1 MPSALNSHAGYRNA
15 WLRLAILMALAG
27 MSTAANAQVQVQVE
41 IKGEAGNVIIGAL
54 PSDAKESLQNVTVN
68 DSPEARKD
76 IETARGMERQKEWT
90 KAAGWYQEV
99 LTKYR
104 TRVVAWKAD
113 SRNVINSYRG
123 IVYQVQESLA
133 KWPAEGINAYRSQ
146 YEAPAA
152 ALIEAAVR
160 DDSGALQTVLD
171 TYFITEAAKIAGLK
185 LIDLH
190 MESGEFDAAAR
201 IGELLLDWYPADH
214 LIVERPRLLYR
225 TALAHHLCGDE
236 KIAVS
241 RADEL
246 KQKFPD
252 ATGVIFG
259 KDAVLTASLD
269 GLLKVAPASSQ
280 NLSPDSW
287 MTYSGSPDRAHVST
301 AQGRMGAKIR
311 SIELP
316 PRPIAKGQQAAEAK
330 MLAQQEDSEGR
341 TIGIMPV
348 VDGSSL
354 FFQDGSHIWAVGLD
368 SGFPLPG
375 WVQTYGSKGVYS
387 LKSANSLHN
396 QQYTLTLTDSAIL
409 GVMGQS
415 NRLQMMYAQRGMEF
429 PASSEA
435 GTRLVCLERGSG
447 KERWKISL
455 AALTAENLKD
465 DERERL
471 RALDLSGSPIVVGDN
486 VYVIGRGGKD
496 NQFENCYVLCFDV
509 NTGSYRWSCL
519 VASANTNAN
528 MSGDPSQAG
537 GTLSHLAYASGRLY
551 FLTNLGALASIDASS
566 GSIVWLSL
574 YTRDSN
580 LNNDAPIFQ
589 GFRRGRAM
597 PVMTLP
603 NLRPWEFNPIF
614 VQDGK
619 LFLLPT
625 DGKFILIYDATSGQ
639 ELKRINIEE
648 FDGAR
653 TILAVLGDKM
663 ILCSRRQV
671 MGLNWVNFDP
681 AKSANENLQAGG
693 WKTMASPGSDVQ
705 ETIYGRGFVTA
716 DSVFI
721 STYASLLRMSLK
733 RGGAVEETYPKD
745 AKTGRHW
752 DEKEGPGNVL
762 VTGEHVILAGK
773 TSVDIFTD
781 MALARAK
788 LDREVAAAPDEADPR
803 LNYSEVMF
811 AAGQTPVSLEKLKEA
826 AGRLGGL
833 ETLRPG
839 ASRQRLFN
847 DALTFA
853 QKLAKEQ
860 QGDAIEAAIQ
870 FFDIAAKAADSPSE
884 QVSNRLNL
892 AKFLRA
898 NVQPGSYAKAVQL
911 YQEILAR
918 SEYRKEVVAE
928 SESTTESHGNV
939 QAAVEAES
947 QIAELIRQHPEAY
960 DAVAK
965 QALTAMESAKTD
977 QNAARLLE
985 VAQTFPNSPTAA
997 KSMLAAA
1004 DLYEQADNPRLATHV
1019 LRQVYRKY
1027 GDKSDKDRII
1037 EAMARNYLRLP
1048 GGIEIAIALLQR
1060 EKKFGDVKL
1069 TQPFL
1074 LPDGSK
1080 IESLN
1085 FRQAVAQLIKARP
1098 EEKATALPD
1107 IHVPFYRRLT
1117 AEDRLAGKTSRP
1129 FTEAKV
1135 GKIAVK
1141 IADITG
1147 LARPPIEQPNAV
1159 RNDRLVATMGNKLA
1173 IFAPGQDKP
1182 LGTCD
1187 AFTEEP
1193 HNAIWAR
1200 TIGGKSIVTV
1210 WSGNEVAAL
1219 DGDTAAVIWDS
1230 PLKSIPA
1237 MEVLPITGISGA
1249 QLAADTA
1256 PVDPNAVNN
1265 GQQQIFI
1272 NGRGQRVFING
1283 GRRGGNVIFRGGGG
1297 GMVQIQNAVVEPQA
1311 VENVGPEKIS
1321 QVWPLDDRL
1330 IASTSAGRVI
1340 CLDGNTGKLI
1350 WQTHLGSKAI
1360 ERLVA
1365 SEDFT
1370 ALKMT
1375 DEGTTRLLVLD
1386 NFNGDIHKLIC
1397 VASDPNLI
1405 PINIAMSPDGML
1417 VWTLVDRFCGK
1428 DLYEPDSAV
1437 NSVDSRKPTFQ
1448 YPNTPRD
1455 ANNLNGAV
1463 MNGTYFGCNQRG
1475 QLLIRN
1481 RQVIALEQ
1489 NGRFVS
1495 VHSLEDGS
1503 LLTHRSGGQNVPT
1516 LLTTGISQAFN
1527 GQSADVPVTLHL
1539 VGSNLYAYGPRSL
1552 LGYNLDDPEKSWR
1565 SDTGMS
1571 ISPNYRTAIP
1581 TRDFLVM
1588 AGEPGTKKFVENA
1601 ATRIYQ
1607 LRFYKRT
1614 IPKETPGVEGGKL
1627 EQTHDLAEPAG
1638 IIAWQAVE
1646 GGLYYLSGDHTLHFL
1661 RGARE

>member
-1 MPSALNSHAGYRNA
+1 MPSGLNLHAEY
-15 WLRLAILMALAG
+15 WKVWFRLVMLTVMAGISSVA
-27 MSTAANAQVQVQVE
+27 SAQVQIQVE
-41 IKGEAGNVIIGAL
+41 VKGEAGNVIFGVL

-104 TRVVAWKAD
+104 TRVVAWKTD

-146 YEAPAA
+146 YESPAA

-160 DDSGALQTVLD
+160 DDSGTLQTVLD
-171 TYFITEAAKIAGLK
+171 TYFITEAAKVAGLR

-236 KIAVS
+236 KMALS

-252 ATGVIFG
+252 AAGVIFG

-269 GLLKVAPASSQ
+269 GLLKVAPTLAQ

-330 MLAQQEDSEGR
+330 MMAQQEESEGR

-354 FFQDGSHIWAVGLD
+354 FFQDGSHLWAVGLD

-375 WVQTYGSKGVYS
+375 WVQTYGNKGIYS
-387 LKSANSLHN
+387 LKSASSLRN
-396 QQYTLTLTDSAIL
+396 QQYTLTLTDSAVL

-429 PASSEA
+429 PAGADA
-435 GTRLVCLERGSG
+435 GTRLVCLERGNG

-455 AALTAENLKD
+455 AALTGESLKD

-509 NTGSYRWSCL
+509 NTGGYRWSCL
-519 VASANTNAN
+519 VASANTGAN
-528 MSGDPSQAG
+528 MSGDPSQVS

-580 LNNDAPIFQ
+580 LNNDVPIFQ

-603 NLRPWEFNPIF
+603 NLRPWEFNPVF

-653 TILAVLGDKM
+653 TILAVLGEKI

-671 MGLNWVNFDP
+671 MGLNWANFDP

-721 STYASLLRMSLK
+721 STYVSLLRMSLK

-788 LDREVAAAPDEADPR
+788 LDREVAALPDEADPR

-811 AAGQTPVSLEKLKEA
+811 AAGQTPVSLEKLREA

-833 ETLRPG
+833 DSLRPG

-884 QVSNRLNL
+884 QVSNRLNR

-898 NVQPGSYAKAVQL
+898 NVETGSYAKAVQL
-911 YQEILAR
+911 YQEILGHP
-918 SEYRKEVVAE
+918 EYRKEIVAE
-928 SESTTESHGNV
+928 SESSTESRGNV

-965 QALTAMESAKTD
+965 QALTAMESARID
-977 QNAARLLE
+977 QNAAKLLE

-1004 DLYEQADNPRLATHV
+1004 DLYEQAGNPRLAAHV

-1048 GGIEIAIALLQR
+1048 GGLEIAIALLQR

-1069 TQPFL
+1069 SQPFS

-1080 IESLN
+1080 MENVN
-1085 FRQAVAQLIKARP
+1085 FRQAVAQLIKSRP
-1098 EEKATALPD
+1098 EEKAISLPD

-1117 AEDRLAGKTSRP
+1117 AEERLAGKTSKP
-1129 FTEAKV
+1129 FVETKDRKLA
-1135 GKIAVK
+1135 AM

-1147 LARPPIEQPNAV
+1147 LTQPPIEQRNAM
-1159 RNDRLVATMGNKLA
+1159 RSDRLVATMGIRLA
-1173 IFAPGQDKP
+1173 IFAAGQDKP

-1187 AFTEEP
+1187 AFTDEP
-1193 HNAIWAR
+1193 NAAIWSR
-1200 TIGGKSIVTV
+1200 PGGGKSKVTV
-1210 WSGNEVAAL
+1210 WSHNELAAL
-1219 DGDTAAVIWDS
+1219 DGDTAAALWVS
-1230 PLKSIPA
+1230 PLKNIPA
-1237 MEVLPITGISGA
+1237 MDVMPITGISGA
-1249 QLAADTA
+1249 QLAADSA

-1283 GRRGGNVIFRGGGG
+1283 RGQRGGNVIFRGGGI
-1297 GMVQIQNAVVEPQA
+1297 VQIQNAVVEPQA
-1311 VENVGPEKIS
+1311 VENVGQEQIA

-1330 IASTSAGRVI
+1330 IASTTMGRVF
-1340 CLDGNTGKLI
+1340 CLDANTGKLI
-1350 WQTHLGSKAI
+1350 WQTRLSSKAI

-1386 NFNGDIHKLIC
+1386 NFNGEIHKLIC
-1397 VASDPNLI
+1397 VASDPNLV
-1405 PINIAMSPDGML
+1405 PINMAMSPDGML
-1417 VWTLVDRFCGK
+1417 VWTLVDRLCGK
-1428 DLYEPDSAV
+1428 DLYEPDSAI
-1437 NSVDSRKPTFQ
+1437 NSADARKPTFQ

-1455 ANNLNGAV
+1455 ANNPNGAI

-1475 QLLIRN
+1475 QLLIRG

-1495 VHSLEDGS
+1495 VHSLDDGS
-1503 LLTHRSGGQNVPT
+1503 LATHRSGGQEVKT

-1527 GQSADVPVTLHL
+1527 GQPAEIPVTLRL
-1539 VGSNLYAYGPRSL
+1539 VGSELYAYGSRSL

-1571 ISPNYRTAIP
+1571 VSPNYRTALP

-1588 AGEPGTKKFVENA
+1588 AGEPGTKKFVENP
-1601 ATRIYQ
+1601 ATRLFQ
-1607 LRFYKRT
+1607 LRLYKRT
-1614 IPKETPGVEGGKL
+1614 IPQETPGVEGGKL

-1646 GGLYYLSGDHTLHFL
+1646 GGLYYLSGDHNLHFL